1 MAVFADN
8 FESKEQTFEHCET
21 TCATQCVVSTHEE
34 FLRQT
39 QCGTEVLRK
48 ATNGGVDNVG
58 ALIAAILIF

>member
-1 MAVFADN
+1 MAVFAGN

-21 TCATQCVVSTHEE
+21 TCLMQCVVSTHEE
-34 FLRQT
+34 YIRQT
-39 QCGTEVLRK
+39 QCGTEVLTR